1 MAGENEAIDVRLADR
16 ADRTLAPDGFAARL
30 ARLGFHNVE
39 VRHGDGFAG
48 LKAQLPPP
56 TRRGLLLMDP
66 SYEIKTDYAA
76 VVDACREALTRFAEC
91 VVLVWYPQLTLRE
104 SQQLPDRL
112 KTVAKAQARKGWL
125 HAQLTVGQ
133 PDEQG
138 FGLFGSG
145 MFVINPPHTLKALL
159 QPALPQL
166 AQWLGQDRNAGHTLD
181 SGG

>member
-1 MAGENEAIDVRLADR
+1 M
-16 ADRTLAPDGFAARL
+16 
-30 ARLGFHNVE
+30 
-39 VRHGDGFAG
+39 
-48 LKAQLPPP
+48 
-56 TRRGLLLMDP
+56 
-66 SYEIKTDYAA
+66 
-76 VVDACREALTRFAEC
+76 VDACREALTRFAEC

-145 MFVINPPHTLKALL
+145 MFVINPPHTLVALL
-159 QPALPQL
+159 REALPVLVQL
-166 AQWLGQDRNAGHTLD
+166 LGQGPGAGQRLEL
-181 SGG
+181 GLA